1 VILDL
6 EVGSPRA
13 FAPRFGVVLSLAS
26 ASVAAAAMLFVNA
39 LPHAQLVRAVP
50 STGPS
55 VIAQALAR
63 PRPATLALELPSD
76 IAVPI
81 SPLRV
86 DGVYGPPRPEPTV
99 RSYRIRGTR
108 DTVVI
113 ALAPN
118 TLAVKA
124 PSPRPADALS
134 VHGNYAVSW
143 TVEANS
149 VSVVRWTENGSTY
162 EISSRTLR
170 PADLARLAEQVR

>member
-6 EVGSPRA
+6 DAGASRA
-13 FAPRFGVVLSLAS
+13 FAPRFGLVLSLAS
-26 ASVAAAAMLFVNA
+26 ASVAAAAILFLNA
-39 LPHAQLVRAVP
+39 LPHEQLVRALP
-50 STGPS
+50 SMGPS

-63 PRPATLALELPSD
+63 PRTATLALELPSD
-76 IAVPI
+76 LAVPI

-99 RSYRIRGTR
+99 RSYRIRGTN

-113 ALAPN
+113 ALAPDV
-118 TLAVKA
+118 LAVRP

-134 VHGNYAVSW
+134 VHGSYAIGW
-143 TVEANS
+143 TIEATS

-170 PADLARLAEQVR
+170 PAELARLAERVH

>member
-1 VILDL
+1 MILDL
-6 EVGSPRA
+6 DSASSGAVA
-13 FAPRFGVVLSLAS
+13 TRFGLVLSLAS
-26 ASVAAAAMLFVNA
+26 ASVAAAAILFLNA
-39 LPHAQLVRAVP
+39 LPHAQPIRALP
-50 STGPS
+50 SMGPS

-63 PRPATLALELPSD
+63 PRQPTLALELPSD
-76 IAVPI
+76 LAVPI

-99 RSYRIRGTR
+99 RSYRIRGTN
-108 DTVVI
+108 DMVVI
-113 ALAPN
+113 ALAPDV
-118 TLAVKA
+118 LAVKA

-134 VHGNYAVSW
+134 VHGSYAVGW

-170 PADLARLAEQVR
+170 PPDLARLAEQIR